1 MNKKLLFTMII
12 TSLLLAGCGKVSP
25 SNVSQQKEKSQ
36 AVTASDSIDYNQ
48 YIKKTWIIKNGTD
61 DSKKFSFYIS
71 KIANGVI
78 EGKFSISGVV
88 VANYQSDFGNLVGK
102 INNDTAEC
110 QFSDKD
116 GNQGN
121 IELVFKTN
129 GEIEGTIEY
138 MNKSQTYKDLSLDG
152 TFLFKPYN
160 LNDID
165 AFTPFKDQSFAVDL
179 NSWGKVKFVSGRY
192 IGKYHMLTVCYL
204 TNEDGDVLYEFNS
217 AFPYAVDVKAV
228 SFQDVNKDGLKD
240 IIIIV
245 GNSDDSSSKI
255 ATVFFQKDD
264 GSFDY
269 DDALDDEI
277 YRSGNNKDIKSVTD
291 YISKKF

>member
-1 MNKKLLFTMII
+1 MNKKLLFTIII
-12 TSLLLAGCGKVSP
+12 TFLILVGCGKINP
-25 SNVSQQKEKSQ
+25 SNVAQQNGQEPT
-36 AVTASDSIDYNQ
+36 VTAGDPIDYDQ
-48 YIKKTWIIKNGTD
+48 YIKRTWIIKKGTD
-61 DSKKFSFYIS
+61 DNENFSFYIS

-78 EGKFSISGVV
+78 EGKFSMSGVV

-121 IELVFKTN
+121 IKLVFKTN

-165 AFTPFKDQSFAVDL
+165 VFTPFKDQSFAVDL
-179 NSWGKVKFVSGRY
+179 NSWGNVKFVSGRY
-192 IGKYHMLTVCYL
+192 IGKYHILTVCFL
-204 TNEDGDVLYEFNS
+204 TNEAGDILYDFN
-217 AFPYAVDVKAV
+217 APFPYAADVKAV

-245 GNSDDSSSKI
+245 GNSDNSSSQI

-269 DDALDDEI
+269 DDALDNEI
-277 YRSGNNKDIKSVTD
+277 YDSGNNKDIKTVTD
-291 YISKKF
+291 YLSKKF